1 MNNNEMEN
9 NTMNQKTLNTLINI
23 AGICLGAAGLVFLLL
38 SIFAGKDTLVWGLL
52 CVALGNGLLFVR
64 LFRNRKAQ

>member
-1 MNNNEMEN
+1 
-9 NTMNQKTLNTLINI
+9 MNQKTANTLMNM
-23 AGICLGAAGLVFLLL
+23 AGIGLGIGGLVFLLL
-38 SIFAGKDTLVWGLL
+38 SIFAGTDTLVWGLL

>member
-1 MNNNEMEN
+1 
-9 NTMNQKTLNTLINI
+9 MNQKTANTLMNM
-23 AGICLGAAGLVFLLL
+23 AGIGLGIGGLVFLLL

-64 LFRNRKAQ
+64 LYRNRKAQ

>member
-1 MNNNEMEN
+1 
-9 NTMNQKTLNTLINI
+9 MNQKTLNTLINI

-38 SIFAGKDTLVWGLL
+38 SVFAGKDSLVWGLL